1 MTLVSLFHN
10 SFSVDNKWDGI
21 RFRLGTVGGD
31 GKPLSAITGEETEK
45 ELRALAVSFTG
56 QCPAGR
62 QHCQCPFRLLNAIS
76 YASLNNLLNGMNRE
90 SLLELFAMECEC
102 RTAAMDQPAVL
113 EHGEAVA

>member
-1 MTLVSLFHN
+1 M
-10 SFSVDNKWDGI
+10 DKKWDGI
-21 RFRLGTVGGD
+21 SFRLGTVGGD
-31 GKPLSAITGEETEK
+31 GKPLSAITGEETDE

-76 YASLNNLLNGMNRE
+76 YASLNHLLGSMNRG

-113 EHGEAVA
+113 EHGEAIA